1 MSELL
6 HAVEKLTRPW
16 SDVLSPDETGLDRYL
31 PVDYPPLLDMLDE
44 ACRANTGER
53 SHGSASDPASR
64 SLLDL
69 EAHMLRNNIE
79 GAVKTWIVHLS
90 KGRAERDLKAAVVQL
105 AGILQAH
112 KAAGTITDADYVRV
126 SGFFPRWCEQV
137 WTIFDPPKVL
147 ELNGTCP
154 NPDCGQSKFT
164 DRSGDVGSALV
175 VFHKGT
181 EGSAYAKCRA
191 CGWEWDRSQM
201 VLLGQHI
208 GATQNHEVISA
219 AGLSRAVGF

>member
-1 MSELL
+1 MTELL

-69 EAHMLRNNIE
+69 EAHALRERIDSTVRAHV
-79 GAVKTWIVHLS
+79 GQLS
-90 KGRAERDLKAAVVQL
+90 KSRAERDLKAAVAQL

-112 KAAGTITDADYVRV
+112 KAAGTITDSDYARV
-126 SGFFPRWCEQV
+126 VALFPRWCAQV
-137 WTIFDPPKVL
+137 WTLWDPPVRK
-147 ELNGTCP
+147 ELRGACP
-154 NPDCGQSKFT
+154 NPDCEQTTVTARDGSV
-164 DRSGDVGSALV
+164 SSALV
-175 VFHKGT
+175 AGYVRNTGQVKARC
-181 EGSAYAKCRA
+181 SA
-191 CGWEWDRSQM
+191 CGWEWVTVAELR
-201 VLLGQHI
+201 LLGEWL
-208 GATQNHEVISA
+208 GAEQDTEFLN
-219 AGLSRAVGF
+219 AVGL